1 MKQYKRIKCYGK
13 NPNEIFI
20 KDIKNDY
27 YITNEEEVVNLL
39 NKYVEEIDD
48 MNDHLKFILE
58 NIPINILFG
67 LLGKMLDNDRYF
79 SKE

>member
-13 NPNEIFI
+13 YPNEIFI
-20 KDIKNDY
+20 KDTVNDY
-27 YITNEEEVVNLL
+27 YITNEEQVVNLL
-39 NKYVEEIDD
+39 NKYVEEIDG

-58 NIPINILFG
+58 NIPTNILFD